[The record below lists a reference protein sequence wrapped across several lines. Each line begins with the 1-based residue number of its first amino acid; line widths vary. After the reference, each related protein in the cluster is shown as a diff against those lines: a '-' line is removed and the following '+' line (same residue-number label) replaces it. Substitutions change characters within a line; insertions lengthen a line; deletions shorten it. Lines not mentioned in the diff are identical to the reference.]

1 MAGKAFHD
9 TYLGEAA
16 VRLTFGSHEAV
27 VLPGIGANLISFRD
41 TDKGY
46 TFLRE
51 PDSIE
56 ELRTNPGVYGI
67 PVLFPP
73 NRYEDGRF
81 PWNGKEYQ
89 FPVNEPATGN
99 HLHGF
104 LMDIPWSVEHLS
116 ADELESRVVLAVK
129 IDEGH
134 PVYQYLPHR
143 FTIRLRY
150 TLDGLGLQQ
159 QVTVHNEGSEPMPCL
174 LAFHTAINAPFSKS
188 SSPSDCTFKLT
199 IGKRWELNERMLPTG
214 RFQELTPEEE
224 QMKKG
229 GVSPYFAAMDNHYTA
244 EPQDGR
250 NRMELYDAHEDVT
263 LVYDVGTAFKQWM
276 VWNCNR
282 SERFFCPEPQVNL
295 VNAPKVNLPA
305 EEIGLIGL
313 KPGEIFEETSRIYLV
328 KGKL

>member
-1 MAGKAFHD
+1 MASKAYRDAF
-9 TYLGEAA
+9 LGEEAIRLEYGSYEAA
-16 VRLTFGSHEAV
+16 

-41 TDKGY
+41 VDKQY

-51 PDSIE
+51 PDSIA
-56 ELRTNPGVYGI
+56 ELRESPGVYGI

-73 NRYEDGRF
+73 NRYEDGKF

-89 FPVNEPATGN
+89 FPVNEEATHN

-104 LMDIPWSVEHLS
+104 LMDIPWNVEHVS
-116 ADELESRVVLAVK
+116 ADELESRVVLAVT

-150 TLDGLGLQQ
+150 TLDRLGLHQ
-159 QVTVHNEGSEPMPCL
+159 QVSVHNEGTEPMPCL
-174 LAFHTAINAPFSKS
+174 LAFHTAINAPFTKDSK
-188 SSPSDCTFKLT
+188 PSDYTFKLT
-199 IGKRWELNERMLPTG
+199 IGKRWELDDRMLPTG
-214 RFQELTPEEE
+214 QFQELTAEEE

-229 GVSPYFAAMDNHYTA
+229 GLSPYFAAMDNHYTS
-244 EPQDGR
+244 EPQGGR
-250 NRMELYDAHEDVT
+250 NRMELYDAHEDIT
-263 LVYDVGTAFKQWM
+263 LVYDVGTAYKQWM
-276 VWNCNR
+276 IWNNNR

-305 EEIGLIGL
+305 DEIGLFGL
-313 KPGEIFEETSRIYLV
+313 QPGEIFEETSRIYLIP
-328 KGKL
+328 GKL